1 MKKILIIGC
10 GAMGGA
16 ILSGCLAKGLWKKEE
31 VFVKEHSLA
40 ASEEKAARYGVSVS
54 KEGGEAGEADL
65 VIVAVKPNVVPS
77 VLEELSRHAPRRVL
91 SIAAAVTIETL
102 EKASEG
108 DRSHPCHAEYPGL
121 CRRRHG
127 SDRSGD
133 IRFGRIHR

>member
-77 VLEELSRHAPRRVL
+77 VLE
-91 SIAAAVTIETL
+91 
-102 EKASEG
+102 
-108 DRSHPCHAEYPGL
+108 
-121 CRRRHG
+121 
-127 SDRSGD
+127 
-133 IRFGRIHR
+133 